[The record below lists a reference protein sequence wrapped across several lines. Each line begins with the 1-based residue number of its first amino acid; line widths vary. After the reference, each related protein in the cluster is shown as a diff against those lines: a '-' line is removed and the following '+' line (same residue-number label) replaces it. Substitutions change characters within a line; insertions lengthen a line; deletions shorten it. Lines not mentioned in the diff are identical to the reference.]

1 MTDTQDPMMEDR
13 LGNDQDDFY
22 HLLMEAHEG
31 LSLDESQ
38 RLNARLVL
46 MLANQVGD
54 ITVLRS
60 VLETAVKVG
69 K

>member
-1 MTDTQDPMMEDR
+1 MSTASIS
-13 LGNDQDDFY
+13 N

-31 LSLDESQ
+31 LTLDQSQ

-54 ITVLRS
+54 IEVLRA
-60 VLETAVKVG
+60 VLDTAAGVG

>member
-1 MTDTQDPMMEDR
+1 MTDNPIMEDR
-13 LGNDQDDFY
+13 LGADRDDFY

-31 LSLDESQ
+31 LTLDESQ

-54 ITVLRS
+54 IDVLRAM
-60 VLETAVKVG
+60 LDTAVEVG

>member
-1 MTDTQDPMMEDR
+1 MTENPLMEDR
-13 LGNDQDDFY
+13 LGSDRDDFY

-31 LSLDESQ
+31 LTLDESQ

-46 MLANQVGD
+46 MLANQVGEID
-54 ITVLRS
+54 VLRA
-60 VLETAVKVG
+60 VLDSSVKVD

>member
-1 MTDTQDPMMEDR
+1 MTDPLMNDG
-13 LGNDQDDFY
+13 LGENRDDFY

-31 LSLDESQ
+31 LTLDQSQ

-54 ITVLRS
+54 IATLRS
-60 VLETAVKVG
+60 VLKAAAG
-69 K
+69 AGR

>member
-1 MTDTQDPMMEDR
+1 MTDNPLMRDGLGADR
-13 LGNDQDDFY
+13 DDFY
-22 HLLMEAHEG
+22 HFLMEAHEG
-31 LSLDESQ
+31 LTPEESR

-54 ITVLRS
+54 IDVLRTVLDA
-60 VLETAVKVG
+60 AVEVG